1 MIDPKLLA
9 VLANP
14 NHPDRPPLKQVGN
27 YLVCTV
33 TGAGFPIV
41 EGIPHLLPE
50 NEISPEEMKKLLGE
64 ASESGTM

>member
-1 MIDPKLLA
+1 MIDPKLLS

-27 YLVCTV
+27 YLVCTI

-41 EGIPHLLPE
+41 QGIPHLLPE
-50 NEISPEEMKKLLGE
+50 NEISPDDMKKLLAE
-64 ASESGTM
+64 ATDSGTM